1 MSATAQLLEQLRGH
15 YIAETTQPGAR
26 RGGVFAHEVSP
37 NGAWGGPGIRRA
49 DALYAGFTSASG
61 RILVGHEL
69 KVSRADWRAEL
80 AKVGKADAWA
90 DACHQWWI
98 VAPSAEVVPPEELPD
113 GWGLMLPPRTARG
126 RRMQIAVKARVK
138 TEHNPPWWAVRSFM
152 ARLET
157 LEHEQRHD
165 EIQRIAQAKVDEY
178 EERAERLKAPAQMS
192 LEDQS
197 RLDDLAYLEKVLGF
211 ELTSFRSD
219 LEKREISVR
228 DFQRALDIAAVTS
241 KEAWRLKNLR
251 YLLRDLQDSADGLA
265 KVVPEIER
273 ALAGG
278 GEAA

>member
-37 NGAWGGPGIRRA
+37 NGSWGGPGIRRA

-98 VAPSAEVVPPEELPD
+98 VAPSTEVVPPEELPD

-138 TEHNPPWWAVRSFM
+138 TDYNPPWWAVRSLM

-165 EIQRIAQAKVDEY
+165 EIQRIVRAQV
-178 EERAERLKAPAQMS
+178 AERTAHLEKRKAPTQAS
-192 LEDQS
+192 LEDQH
-197 RLDDLAYLEKVLGF
+197 RLDDLTRLEKELGF
-211 ELTSFRSD
+211 ELASFRSD
-219 LEKREISVR
+219 LEKRQISVR
-228 DFQRALDIAAVTS
+228 DFQRALRLAAATGA
-241 KEAWRLKNLR
+241 EAGRLGNLR
-251 YLLRDLQDSADGLA
+251 YSIKHLQEAATSLA
-265 KVVPEIER
+265 ETVPEIER

-278 GEAA
+278 GEDR

>member
-1 MSATAQLLEQLRGH
+1 MSETSQLLEQLRGH
-15 YIAETTQPGAR
+15 YIPETTQPGAR

-37 NGAWGGPGIRRA
+37 NGAWGGPGVRRA

-98 VAPSAEVVPPEELPD
+98 VAPSTDVVPPEELPD
-113 GWGLMLPPRTARG
+113 GWGLMLPPRSARG
-126 RRMQIAVKARVK
+126 RRMQTAVKARVK
-138 TEHNPPWWAVRSFM
+138 VDHSPPWWAVRSFM

-165 EIQRIAQAKVDEY
+165 EIQRIVQAQV
-178 EERAERLKAPAQMS
+178 EERTAYLKKREAPAQMS
-192 LEDQS
+192 LEDKH
-197 RLDDLAYLEKVLGF
+197 RLDDLGRLEKELDF
-211 ELTSFRSD
+211 ELSSFRSV
-219 LEKREISVR
+219 LEKREVSVR
-228 DFQRALDIAAVTS
+228 DFQRALRLAAATGT
-241 KEAWRLKNLR
+241 EAARLANLR
-251 YLLRDLQDSADGLA
+251 YSIGGLQDAANALA
-265 KVVPEIER
+265 KTIPEIER
-273 ALAGG
+273 ALAGS

>member
-15 YIAETTQPGAR
+15 YIAETSQPGAR

-98 VAPSAEVVPPEELPD
+98 VAPSTEVVPPEELPD
-113 GWGLMLPPRTARG
+113 GWGLMLPPRSARG
-126 RRMQIAVKARVK
+126 RRMQIAVRARVK
-138 TEHNPPWWAVRSFM
+138 TDHDPPWWAVRSFM

-165 EIQRIAQAKVDEY
+165 EIQRIVQAQV
-178 EERAERLKAPAQMS
+178 AERTAYLEQRREPAQKS
-192 LEDQS
+192 LEDQH
-197 RLDDLAYLEKVLGF
+197 RLADLGRLEKELGF
-211 ELTSFRSD
+211 ELASFRSE
-219 LEKREISVR
+219 LEKRQISVR
-228 DFQRALDIAAVTS
+228 DFQRALRLAATTS
-241 KEAWRLKNLR
+241 REAGRLNGLR
-251 YLLRDLQDSADGLA
+251 YSIRDLQDTADALT
-265 KVVPEIER
+265 KTIPEIER

-278 GEAA
+278 GED